1 MPDVARTP
9 SPARFSLLSFTA
21 GAARDVS
28 SKISRRFLSAFNRP
42 ILGPVIKQRIAL
54 AYHDLLDFCDKDGM
68 VARILRRVQ
77 AAFEVSQGA
86 VEHRRAVRRP
96 VKERARVPL
105 RVPMILGRTR
115 IVFRNGLL

>member
-42 ILGPVIKQRIAL
+42 VLGPVVKQRIAF
-54 AYHDLLDFCDKDGM
+54 AHHDLLDFRDENGM

-77 AAFEVSQGA
+77 TAFEVSQGA

-96 VKERARVPL
+96 VKARTCVPL
-105 RVPMILGRTR
+105 RV
-115 IVFRNGLL
+115 